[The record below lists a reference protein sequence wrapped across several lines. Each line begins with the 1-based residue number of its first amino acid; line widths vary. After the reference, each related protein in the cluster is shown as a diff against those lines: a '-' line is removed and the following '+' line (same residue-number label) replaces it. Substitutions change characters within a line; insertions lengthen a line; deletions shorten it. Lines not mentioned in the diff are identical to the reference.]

1 MSQIKDTIDYL
12 KTKRMLMVVPLML
25 WNGLSLA
32 IYQGSFV
39 VIINRALDLDPTLD
53 PSSKLSI
60 AMYAFVPFGFAQVF
74 GGLVVGKIIDKWRQ
88 RAGIL
93 VTIAF
98 TILAYIFIMLFLYQQ
113 KNNLTLYLATFT
125 YGFQDSQ

>member
-60 AMYAFVPFGFAQVF
+60 AMYAFVPFGFA
-74 GGLVVGKIIDKWRQ
+74 
-88 RAGIL
+88 
-93 VTIAF
+93 
-98 TILAYIFIMLFLYQQ
+98 
-113 KNNLTLYLATFT
+113 
-125 YGFQDSQ
+125 